1 MDEQRAVGPAA
12 AAYAAA
18 LRAAVSGFTAQG
30 GTQREIAVAAHV
42 APATLSRYLSG
53 ERIAPH
59 GFVASLDA
67 FLTERE
73 RPLGDGVRE
82 RLEGLCGRA
91 HEASRSPA
99 VQLEHLKQ
107 ELARVRGEKR
117 AGGGELA
124 ALKTHADQLAGELER
139 ALERARRAETERGL
153 LVRRVDEQEQKLQSA
168 QSYTRRLQAELT
180 AQHDQVVLVQRE
192 VEVLRRQNKT
202 LLDENTA
209 TTSSETLEGAVPAVS
224 TQAGE
229 GEAEQNA
236 RPSLPP
242 RDVPTSTFKPLIPM
256 PPPADEPKRVR
267 LLGRADTSEEFTAQ
281 LQALHARAGGT
292 EVWPVDR
299 LVGLSPSR
307 PYGGPTREDRVLMSR
322 WFTMGEYP
330 QDWRRLEP
338 VLRGLGAS
346 SLEVKTFS
354 ASYARIRETRPTRA
368 SHVIAAVLT
377 LAAVAVIWLGATAV
391 LQSDTESWIAK
402 TLTVLGALATSAIV
416 WGTGVSST
424 LPKPDEPSLHKEWP
438 ADLVIFFAPA
448 TLLVAIIVPFA
459 TGTNAW
465 GHWIADLTGLL

>member
-168 QSYTRRLQAELT
+168 QSYTRQLQAELT

-209 TTSSETLEGAVPAVS
+209 TTSSERLEGAVPAVS

-242 RDVPTSTFKPLIPM
+242 RDVPTSTFKPLRSRI
-256 PPPADEPKRVR
+256 
-267 LLGRADTSEEFTAQ
+267 S
-281 LQALHARAGGT
+281 T
-292 EVWPVDR
+292 EHDR
-299 LVGLSPSR
+299 
-307 PYGGPTREDRVLMSR
+307 
-322 WFTMGEYP
+322 
-330 QDWRRLEP
+330 
-338 VLRGLGAS
+338 
-346 SLEVKTFS
+346 
-354 ASYARIRETRPTRA
+354 
-368 SHVIAAVLT
+368 
-377 LAAVAVIWLGATAV
+377 
-391 LQSDTESWIAK
+391 
-402 TLTVLGALATSAIV
+402 
-416 WGTGVSST
+416 
-424 LPKPDEPSLHKEWP
+424 
-438 ADLVIFFAPA
+438 
-448 TLLVAIIVPFA
+448 
-459 TGTNAW
+459 
-465 GHWIADLTGLL
+465 